1 MNDVVP
7 TLRQF
12 LTSTLRVSA
21 AADMAE
27 DYPLVARGM
36 VDSIE
41 LMQVVEF
48 LEATWG
54 ISLADTEIVP
64 ENLGSLQAMAA
75 LVERK
80 AGARDRT

>member
-1 MNDVVP
+1 MTDVVP
-7 TLRQF
+7 TLRHF

-21 AADMAE
+21 AAEMAD
-27 DYPLVARGM
+27 DYPLVARGV

-54 ISLADTEIVP
+54 VSLDDTEIVP
-64 ENLGSLQAMAA
+64 ENLGSLKAMAA

-80 AGARDRT
+80 AVAGGRA